1 MDTEI
6 ILFMCVI
13 VYATLF
19 FFQNVEIKRLKR
31 QLEEKDKLI
40 EMLKNK

>member
-19 FFQNVEIKRLKR
+19 VFQNVEIKCLKR